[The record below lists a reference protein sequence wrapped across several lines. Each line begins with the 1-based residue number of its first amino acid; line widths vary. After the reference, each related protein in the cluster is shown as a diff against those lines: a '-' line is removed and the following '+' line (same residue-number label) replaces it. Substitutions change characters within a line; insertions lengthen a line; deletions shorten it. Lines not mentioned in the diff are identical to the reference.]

1 MANDCNIT
9 QTKLQPGP
17 NPNDIKTAI
26 LKGVDKEWS
35 VRQIALAMNLEKITL
50 QRHVNKYEKLP
61 DGGKKRRFLCPSLQH
76 KTSFHGGAR
85 TITEK
90 LSHHFSKNEF

>member
-35 VRQIALAMNLEKITL
+35 VRQIVLAMNSKKATL
-50 QRHVNKYEKLP
+50 KDTSTNMKHCPTTV
-61 DGGKKRRFLCPSLQH
+61 KKTLQH
-76 KTSFHGGAR
+76 KPNFHGGAR

-90 LSHHFSKNEF
+90 LSHHFSKKAFWPK

>member
-35 VRQIALAMNLEKITL
+35 VRQIVLAMNSKKATL
-50 QRHVNKYEKLP
+50 K
-61 DGGKKRRFLCPSLQH
+61 D
-76 KTSFHGGAR
+76 T
-85 TITEK
+85 
-90 LSHHFSKNEF
+90 